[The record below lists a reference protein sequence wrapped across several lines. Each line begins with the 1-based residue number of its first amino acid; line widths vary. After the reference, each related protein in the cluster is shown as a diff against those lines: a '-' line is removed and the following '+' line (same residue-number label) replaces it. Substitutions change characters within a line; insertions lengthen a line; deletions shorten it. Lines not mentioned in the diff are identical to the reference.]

1 MNPKSIIS
9 MTELQKLSLKK
20 LRKTKLP
27 LFVLDQKSKCGGFV
41 IQEMGKL
48 QNQLPFKQ
56 KKEAIPDYRT
66 LGLLWDR
73 PDLSNEKFNQLIK
86 KFDIQEN
93 SWAARRLLERAP
105 SALVTKLF
113 SLDELTQILNYV
125 KLRPIFQEAW
135 ENAVHY
141 WTQNP

>member
-1 MNPKSIIS
+1 MNPKNIIS
-9 MTELQKLSLKK
+9 MTDLQKLSLKK
-20 LRKTKLP
+20 LRKMKLP
-27 LFVLDQKSKCGGFV
+27 LFVLDQKSKSGGFV
-41 IQEMGKL
+41 IQEMDSHSVTS
-48 QNQLPFKQ
+48 PQ
-56 KKEAIPDYRT
+56 KKEIVPDYKS

-73 PDLSNEKFNQLIK
+73 PDLSNKKFNRLIK
-86 KFDIQEN
+86 KFDTQEN

-113 SLDELTQILNYV
+113 SLNELNQILNHI
-125 KLRPIFQEAW
+125 KLRPVFQEAW